1 MKVIVTA
8 KWLIKPGKEQAW
20 IDLVRSLLKPSSS
33 ESGCISY
40 TMYKGIYE
48 PNTFFFFEEWQDDAA
63 FEQHLVSPHVN
74 AALQV
79 VAEQAIAEGE
89 PVITRYTIEQ
99 NADIGDSLLP
109 VQR

>member
-48 PNTFFFFEEWQDDAA
+48 PNT
-63 FEQHLVSPHVN
+63 HPHVN
-74 AALQV
+74 TAQSSIAPTVTTTAQNTVIEELV
-79 VAEQAIAEGE
+79 VM
-89 PVITRYTIEQ
+89 R
-99 NADIGDSLLP
+99 
-109 VQR
+109 